1 MSGADR
7 NTRIASSAAA
17 KSSACLSMV
26 ALLLYLLKMGPLV
39 REPVQQVQSFLGGQA
54 HVAICGSLLDVDT
67 ATVKGKVIIK
77 MHAHCTRLVKGHPG
91 IQDFFSTLNQGVIGF
106 IGPCLDLGMLEITV
120 VAQRT
125 AETEQRTG
133 QLDHAGIGFV
143 LEIQVHGRNAV
154 PVAASELK
162 ELLPLIGEIDR
173 QAFTDLEHSATSI
186 LVVNKFDH

>member
-1 MSGADR
+1 
-7 NTRIASSAAA
+7 
-17 KSSACLSMV
+17 
-26 ALLLYLLKMGPLV
+26 
-39 REPVQQVQSFLGGQA
+39 
-54 HVAICGSLLDVDT
+54 
-67 ATVKGKVIIK
+67 
-77 MHAHCTRLVKGHPG
+77 
-91 IQDFFSTLNQGVIGF
+91 
-106 IGPCLDLGMLEITV
+106 

-186 LVVNKFDH
+186 LVVNKFDHAYLLPFFLLCLEVEPARPPRPLLAEGQADQASETLGQLLAALHIGKLKQGNHDMLAAGAAAVVAPIRQVVHRQFGVRAGSLNGDGSLDESIPDLNTAGLLQTLITFHR